1 MYGMKGILLG
11 TKLYSKMFVWNKSLM
26 FIGKYV
32 TKLIAGTWSRADDF
46 INIPMRMAI
55 YPIIYSTILNEVFM
69 FNDESTV
76 QTAAFKLWCA
86 KLV

>member
-32 TKLIAGTWSRADDF
+32 AKLIAETWSRADDF
-46 INIPMRMAI
+46 VNVPMRVTI
-55 YPIIYSTILNEVFM
+55 YPEINTTVFNEVFM
-69 FNDESTV
+69 FNGESTV

-86 KLV
+86 